1 MTSKDFTNWLRGYLA
16 GNSEIT
22 TKVKNDITK
31 ALDSVDDNTTK
42 PYTVTYRTGT
52 GGTTGF
58 VNTTADGTTT
68 YNKDVPTTKT
78 I

>member
-1 MTSKDFTNWLRGYLA
+1 MTSKDFTNWLRGYIA
-16 GNSEIT
+16 GSNEIT
-22 TKVKNDITK
+22 AKVKNDITK
-31 ALDSVDDNTTK
+31 ILDSVDDNTTK
-42 PYTVTYRTGT
+42 PNSFSYRVGI
-52 GGTTGF
+52 GGIGV